1 MITELTLLKTSLT
14 PQIAA
19 YKQQRETALDMITDL
34 TYHSKQT
41 QTYKDKDVI
50 AFLTNN
56 KDTIT
61 PNDFFKYC
69 NSVHCVITPPM
80 QMMPELTFTYE
91 LRNYKEMIMKKEHK
105 YEMITSPL
113 YRVNFLSWE
122 LHIYPW
128 GSRSVKD
135 KYISV
140 FIGLRDGE
148 DDVEYN
154 YNYKFSLINF
164 KGKNVHCSELGDKAF
179 IKKGSFYGSEKFF
192 DIDKIESEGYIND
205 KGSIIIECYLCPK
218 EIDVFVKETEY
229 YNKINNK

>member
-14 PQIAA
+14 PQVAA

-61 PNDFFKYC
+61 PNDFIKYC

-91 LRNYKEMIMKKEHK
+91 LRNYKEMITKKE
-105 YEMITSPL
+105 
-113 YRVNFLSWE
+113 
-122 LHIYPW
+122 
-128 GSRSVKD
+128 
-135 KYISV
+135 
-140 FIGLRDGE
+140 
-148 DDVEYN
+148 
-154 YNYKFSLINF
+154 
-164 KGKNVHCSELGDKAF
+164 
-179 IKKGSFYGSEKFF
+179 
-192 DIDKIESEGYIND
+192 
-205 KGSIIIECYLCPK
+205 
-218 EIDVFVKETEY
+218 
-229 YNKINNK
+229 NN